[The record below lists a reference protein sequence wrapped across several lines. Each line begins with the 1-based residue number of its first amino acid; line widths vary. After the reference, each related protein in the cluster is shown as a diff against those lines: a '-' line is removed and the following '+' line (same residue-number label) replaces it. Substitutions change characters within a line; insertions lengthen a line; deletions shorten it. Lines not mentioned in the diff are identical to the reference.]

1 MQDAAEAEIRHEH
14 EFQEREADQDRQFD
28 EDEGRRET
36 EANDKLRSTLVQ
48 LPAPPD
54 VPGAPVPAPEVG
66 APLPGVLEV
75 SERAESVI
83 VSLRCAPAE
92 SAARHADDIRD
103 VVQSEREEMARQLQL
118 ERQLLAE
125 RQRADEECKASI
137 RELEEELAR
146 VRVELRENQTFRGSF
161 ERLTD
166 SE

>member
-1 MQDAAEAEIRHEH
+1 MCLFVVA
-14 EFQEREADQDRQFD
+14 
-28 EDEGRRET
+28 
-36 EANDKLRSTLVQ
+36 ST
-48 LPAPPD
+48 
-54 VPGAPVPAPEVG
+54 
-66 APLPGVLEV
+66 
-75 SERAESVI
+75 
-83 VSLRCAPAE
+83 E

-146 VRVELRENQTFRGSF
+146 VRVELRENQTFWELF